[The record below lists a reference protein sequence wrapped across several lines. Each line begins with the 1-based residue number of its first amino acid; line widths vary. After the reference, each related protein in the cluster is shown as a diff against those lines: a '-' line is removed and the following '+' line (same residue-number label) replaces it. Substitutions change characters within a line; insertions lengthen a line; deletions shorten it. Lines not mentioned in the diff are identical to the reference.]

1 MSAAAPRG
9 VCLVGA
15 QPSVLGV
22 GEGTGPCP
30 WGRGWVWFICREG
43 DGHGPGE
50 CTVSE
55 KKILCIRVFFSLC
68 AVFFSLCADLGLPG
82 TCSLL

>member
-68 AVFFSLCADLGLPG
+68 AVLGLPG